1 MSEIKNTVV
10 LDQRTLKRIP
20 PFFVFF
26 LILILGLPV
35 VALNYFD
42 IDFGTLAKSLGYD
55 QRAGDF
61 LLESQ
66 IRGYFRQAI
75 LQWSAFSLSA
85 MTVLLAFTQCRL
97 TNDKI
102 ALVIGMAVLFS
113 GSVEALHT
121 LVIDGLSPY
130 FIDKSNLDAVIWTL
144 SNSVSAC
151 IFIVGLLLV
160 LYYSGTKKV
169 QINTYILVSILLLI
183 CAFTLIYYAA
193 TITKLPE
200 MWLHNSGIS
209 RPYEMTYLVLYLF
222 LILVI
227 YPRVYDK
234 YPYILTNC
242 IFYMGVTQSVIA
254 IYLMILSNSP
264 YDSAYNIAYF
274 LKIIVYF
281 IPFSCLIIN
290 YVFSYNAVLIAQEK
304 LRVSEQRLKYLAGH
318 DALTNLYNR
327 REFSDM
333 LAISLANSERN
344 NTSFALFVLDID
356 NFKTINDTQGHI
368 DGDIFLKEFSGRL
381 NDLIRKGDILSRIGG
396 DEFTIISS
404 RLKTLS
410 SARKLAE
417 RLVKGLNIAYQIQ
430 EKITTITVS
439 IGIAVYPQDGK
450 TSEELLKNADIAMYS
465 SKKSGKNTYRFYTA
479 NLSYNQ
485 HRETEIEYQLREA
498 INNNELS
505 LYFQPQY
512 NLITQEIIGAE
523 ILLRWYNKSLGN
535 ILPSEFIPIAE
546 NTGQI
551 SALGNWVLQRTC
563 EQGRIWLERYK
574 KNLTFAINISQVQ
587 FENIDFIENIKH
599 IFAATTFPV
608 SSIYMEIPENTL
620 VQNEMKMLTG
630 LKDLDRL
637 KINVA
642 IDDFGIG
649 YTSLNR
655 LKSLSIKMLKIDKS
669 FVAEIQKSKDKV
681 VVIDT
686 IIRVGNELNMKVMAE
701 GIETP
706 EQLQYLISRECTMG
720 QGFYLSKPLN
730 KEDFEM
736 LAYIN

>member
-55 QRAGDF
+55 QKAGDF

-85 MTVLLAFTQCRL
+85 MTVLLAFTQYRL

-200 MWLHNSGIS
+200 MWLHNSVIS

-450 TSEELLKNADIAMYS
+450 TPEELLKNADIAMYS

-620 VQNEMKMLTG
+620 VQNDMKMLTG